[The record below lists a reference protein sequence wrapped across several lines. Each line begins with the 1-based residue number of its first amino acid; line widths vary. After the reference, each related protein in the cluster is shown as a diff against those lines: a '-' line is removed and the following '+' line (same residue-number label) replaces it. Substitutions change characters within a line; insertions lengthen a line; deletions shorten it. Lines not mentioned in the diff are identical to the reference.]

1 MAKKDLTEIAKY
13 IAFDLCNPEAADLL
27 LAEVD
32 RAAEELK
39 EFSLAGAVYKSKKSR
54 KQQYRMKFIKNYT
67 AYYVVLGNTVEIRRV
82 LYKRRDT
89 RNFIGE

>member
-1 MAKKDLTEIAKY
+1 MERNNYKVIYSLMAKKDLTEIAKY

-39 EFSLAGAVYKSKKSR
+39 EFPLAGAIYKSKKSR
-54 KQQYRMKFIKNYT
+54 KQQYRMKFIM
-67 AYYVVLGNTVEIRRV
+67 
-82 LYKRRDT
+82 
-89 RNFIGE
+89 